1 MGLTGRTKA
10 IGLVLLIAQGLAACA
25 ETTWVKAGVTAA
37 RRDADLA
44 ACEAHARQETEEDFV
59 SRIEETSRGV
69 VAGTDAL
76 HSRDDLR
83 RLDVYDRRATLTEAC
98 MRQLGYTEVE
108 EAGSTG
114 ATDAPEAEGD
124 EL

>member
-1 MGLTGRTKA
+1 MRLTGRTKA
-10 IGLVLLIAQGLAACA
+10 IGLVLLIAPGLAACA
-25 ETTWVKAGVTAA
+25 ETAWFKAGVTSA

-44 ACEAHARQETEEDFV
+44 SCEAYARQETEEDFV

-83 RLDVYDRRATLTEAC
+83 RLDVYDRRTTLTEAC

-108 EAGSTG
+108 QG
-114 ATDAPEAEGD
+114 AADATEAPEVEGD